1 MSASTLDRLRTI
13 THDAGALAGD
23 VVTDVSG
30 AAFDALASVDTDRI
44 AALPGAV
51 VGGLGASSTLTRR
64 FSLRRIML
72 GVGVIV
78 AAGFVAAL
86 VVRSRRSED
95 APVESGL
102 DARRDV
108 RMAG

>member
-13 THDAGALAGD
+13 THDAGVVAGD

-30 AAFDALASVDTDRI
+30 AAIDALASVDVDRI
-44 AALPGAV
+44 AGLPGAL
-51 VGGLGASSTLTRR
+51 VGGMGASSTLTRTLR
-64 FSLRRIML
+64 PRRIMI
-72 GVGVIV
+72 GVGLIV
-78 AAGFVAAL
+78 AAGIVAAL
-86 VVRSRRSED
+86 VARSRRSQD
-95 APVESGL
+95 SPVVSDV

>member
-1 MSASTLDRLRTI
+1 MSTSTLDRLRTI
-13 THDAGALAGD
+13 THDAGAAAGHGL
-23 VVTDVSG
+23 TEVSG
-30 AAFDALASVDTDRI
+30 AAIDALASVDTDRI
-44 AALPGAV
+44 AGLPGAL
-51 VGGLGASSTLTRR
+51 VGGLGASSTLTRK
-64 FSLRRIML
+64 FSLRRVML

-95 APVESGL
+95 APVESDL